1 MKIYQY
7 PDIVKTNQAL
17 DSFKR
22 NKISVLDVKL
32 FPSKND
38 NEGLEVLFFVL
49 TDPKYKPKAKKEIEV
64 AKKEVKVE
72 KKEDKKKSGKKQ
84 K

>member
-1 MKIYQY
+1 MKLYQY
-7 PDIVKTNQAL
+7 EELQKLNQAL
-17 DSFKR
+17 SSFKR
-22 NKISVLDVKL
+22 NKIPVLEVKL
-32 FPSKND
+32 STIGSKISY
-38 NEGLEVLFFVL
+38 FVL